1 MDIDRAKLREKL
13 GDSFDL
19 EELRTL
25 CFDLNIEYQNLP
37 GTREGLAREMVAY
50 CEKRN
55 RLSELIEACRRKR
68 PDVPWMDVFELAE
81 PAEPTSRI
89 RYYIAS
95 SAPEAEEKFTI
106 SGENYE
112 RLVKYN
118 PETGADFIIFDL
130 SHPPQDWLKYVGGP
144 LPLLSDI
151 VFVAFEG
158 VTELGGKNI
167 LDVVTTSYKY
177 PASHLAICKNRNDLS
192 RALEAIEYKM
202 AEAMQ
207 KMTTQKMTT
216 QVTLASVRQR
226 GGLR

>member
-13 GDSFDL
+13 GGSFDL

-25 CFDLNIEYQNLP
+25 CFDLNIDYQNLP
-37 GTREGLAREMVAY
+37 STREGLAREMVAY
-50 CEKRN
+50 CEN
-55 RLSELIEACRRKR
+55 RDRLPELIEASRRKR
-68 PDVPWMDVFELAE
+68 PDIPWTDVLELAE
-81 PAEPTSRI
+81 PPSRI

-95 SAPEAEEKFTI
+95 SAPEAEMAERFKI
-106 SGENYE
+106 SGENFE
-112 RLVKYN
+112 RIVKYN

-130 SHPPQDWLKYVGGP
+130 SNPPQDWLKYVGGP

-167 LDVVTTSYKY
+167 LDVVTSSYKY
-177 PASHLAICKNRNDLS
+177 PASHLAICRNQNDLS
-192 RALEAIEYKM
+192 RALEAIEYKV

-226 GGLR
+226 GGLQ